1 MEVGGDRVIT
11 ANAAVAANE
20 GFVVFYDDNTDSYAA
35 YVTVGTLTAAGASF
49 AANDLTVTNI
59 AKFSGVA
66 DATTIASANVLAFVA

>member
-1 MEVGGDRVIT
+1 MEVGGNRVIT
-11 ANAAVAANE
+11 AGAQFAAND
-20 GFVVFYDDNTDSYAA
+20 FCVFYDDNTDSYAA

-59 AKFSGVA
+59 AKFSGVS